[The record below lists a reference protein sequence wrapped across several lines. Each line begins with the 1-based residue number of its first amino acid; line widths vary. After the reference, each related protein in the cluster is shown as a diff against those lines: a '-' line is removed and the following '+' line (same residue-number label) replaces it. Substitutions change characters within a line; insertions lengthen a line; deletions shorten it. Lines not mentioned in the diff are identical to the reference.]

1 MPRFSSHKRSAARSK
16 LRIRASVPG
25 AGMAVFEV
33 AIVAPE
39 DCCAFRRALPRHL
52 RRADLFLAAE
62 RPFSV
67 PFTGM
72 VLCQPVVTSKP
83 HPMARARACHR
94 KFRQDRQTF
103 RFAGDMSTLRIPNFQ
118 KDRKYGTLKYVRRDK
133 STTKLNF
140 HDNCSLRSKQ

>member
-39 DCCAFRRALPRHL
+39 DCCAFRRALPRHR
-52 RRADLFLAAE
+52 RRADFFLVAE

-103 RFAGDMSTLRIPNFQ
+103 P
-118 KDRKYGTLKYVRRDK
+118 VRRRHVHFAD
-133 STTKLNF
+133 SKLPK
-140 HDNCSLRSKQ
+140 RSQVRNSEICQTGQINYETQLS